1 MEGKLKERAR
11 VLAAERR
18 RLPVFEAREALLER
32 MAAHDVVVV
41 VGETGSGKTTQIPQ
55 FLVEAGRASSQHGA
69 RVAVTQPRRVAAM
82 AVAQRVAEEMGCVV
96 GTGVGYSVR
105 FDEQAG
111 PETAIKYMTDGMLL
125 REAMLD
131 ALLTEYGT
139 VILDEAHERT
149 LHTDILFGLV
159 KRALAR
165 RNKEGSDP
173 AGRLKVVVMSATLD
187 SRRFVDYFGPGT
199 DVAWVQGR
207 QFPVDVMFTAEPEED
222 YVDAALIT
230 TLQIHVDEPLGSGD
244 VLVFLTG
251 QEEIEALERLL
262 HEKAQCLPPQAGRLM
277 VCPIYAALP
286 AEQQMRVFERTPP
299 GCRKVVLATN
309 IAETSITISGVR
321 FVVDTGVV
329 KARTYNARIGIEQ
342 LAVQR
347 ISKAQGRQRAGRAGR
362 EQAGKCFRLYPE
374 RVWASLADT
383 TVPEIR
389 RCNLASVVLQL
400 KALGINNVA
409 RFDYMD
415 APPREALCRALETL
429 FTLGALDRDGN
440 ITQPL
445 GTRMA
450 QLPIDPP
457 YAKVLLTADTL
468 HCTSEVLT
476 IVAMLSAESVFVNLT
491 GAAGLGGAGDDDG
504 GDGTTKGSN
513 SSSGD
518 RANTKLAMAI
528 EARNKFSSPD
538 GDHMT
543 MLAVFN
549 EYSGLRRR
557 GKVGTVDGEAPHETK
572 RKGEEQHESVYV
584 THQDPM
590 KRLWC
595 QDHAVNYRAMM
606 RVENVRVQLEQYL
619 TRMGLTITRCAKS
632 DADNI
637 RKCFVAGFFMNV
649 ATLRADRT
657 YRTMVSNRLVS
668 IHPSSVL
675 FCVKPQPPC
684 LLYNELVQTTRTYIR
699 DVLVIDHAWLLEL
712 APHLFT
718 VRANTAAAT
727 AATAVAPSPVPP
739 PKKPR
744 QL

>member
-1 MEGKLKERAR
+1 MTEAKMKERAR
-11 VLAAERR
+11 MLAGERR
-18 RLPVFEAREALLER
+18 KLPVFEAREALLER
-32 MAAHDVVVV
+32 MAEHDVVVV

-55 FLVEAGRASSQHGA
+55 YLMEAGRASGEHGK

-82 AVAQRVAEEMGCVV
+82 AVAQRVAEEVGCTV
-96 GTGVGYSVR
+96 GSTVGYSVR

-111 PETAIKYMTDGMLL
+111 PETAIKYMTDGMLV

-131 ALLTEYGT
+131 TMLTEYAT

-149 LHTDILFGLV
+149 VHTDILFGLV

-165 RNKEGSDP
+165 RNKEGSDE

-187 SRRFVDYFGPGT
+187 SKRFVEYFGADT

-251 QEEIEALERLL
+251 QEEIETLERLL
-262 HEKAQCLPPQAGRLM
+262 HEKAQCLPPGAGRLL

-321 FVVDTGVV
+321 YVVDTGVV
-329 KARTYNARIGIEQ
+329 KARTFNARIGIEQ
-342 LAVQR
+342 LAAQR

-362 EQAGKCFRLYPE
+362 EQPGKCFRLYPE

-400 KALGINNVA
+400 KALGVNNVA
-409 RFDYMD
+409 RFDFMD
-415 APPREALCRALETL
+415 APPRDALCRALETL
-429 FTLGALDRDGN
+429 FTLGALDRDGA
-440 ITQPL
+440 ITKPL

-457 YAKVLLTADTL
+457 YAKVLLAADGL

-491 GAAGLGGAGDDDG
+491 AAGLGGAGGDDG
-504 GDGTTKGSN
+504 SESTKGSAK
-513 SSSGD
+513 SD
-518 RANTKLAMAI
+518 RASTKLAMAI

-538 GDHMT
+538 GDQMT

-549 EYSGLRRR
+549 EYAALKRR
-557 GKVGTVDGEAPHETK
+557 GKVATVDGEAPHATK
-572 RKGEEQHESVYV
+572 QSSSSKQEQQQSVYV

-619 TRMGLTITRCAKS
+619 TRMGLTITRCAKN

-668 IHPSSVL
+668 VHPSSVL
-675 FCVKPQPPC
+675 FSVKPQPPC
-684 LLYNELVQTTRTYIR
+684 LLFNELVQTTRTYIR
-699 DVLVIDHAWLLEL
+699 DVMVIDHAWLLEL

-718 VRANTAAAT
+718 LRANTPVSAPAVSAA
-727 AATAVAPSPVPP
+727 PVPP

-744 QL
+744 NFP

>member
-1 MEGKLKERAR
+1 M

-82 AVAQRVAEEMGCVV
+82 AVAQRVAEEVGCTV
-96 GTGVGYSVR
+96 GGAVGYSVR

-111 PETAIKYMTDGMLL
+111 PETVIKYMTDGMLL

-131 ALLTEYGT
+131 ALLMEYGT

-173 AGRLKVVVMSATLD
+173 EGRLKVVVMSATLD
-187 SRRFVDYFGPGT
+187 SRRFVEYFGPGT

-230 TLQIHVDEPLGSGD
+230 TLQIHVDEPIGSGD

-262 HEKAQCLPPQAGRLM
+262 HEKAQCLPPRAGRLF

-329 KARTYNARIGIEQ
+329 KARTFNPRIGIEQ

-440 ITQPL
+440 ITKPL

-457 YAKVLLTADTL
+457 FAKVLLTADTFR
-468 HCTSEVLT
+468 CTSEVLT

-491 GAAGLGGAGDDDG
+491 GAGGLGLVAADDSG
-504 GDGTTKGSN
+504 SDGTTKGSTSN
-513 SSSGD
+513 KGD

-538 GDHMT
+538 GDQMT

-557 GKVGTVDGEAPHETK
+557 GKVATVDGEAPHDNNK
-572 RKGEEQHESVYV
+572 KGDDQQHQQQESVYV

-619 TRMGLTITRCAKS
+619 TRMGMTITRCAKA
-632 DADNI
+632 DADNV

-668 IHPSSVL
+668 VHPSSVL
-675 FCVKPQPPC
+675 FGVKPPPPC

-699 DVLVIDHAWLLEL
+699 DVMVIDHAWLLEL

-718 VRANTAAAT
+718 LRANAAAAAAT
-727 AATAVAPSPVPP
+727 AAATTAAPPPVPP
-739 PKKPR
+739 LKKSRRLP
-744 QL
+744 

>member
-18 RLPVFEAREALLER
+18 RLPVWEAREALLER

-55 FLVEAGRASSQHGA
+55 FLVEAGRASSQRGE

-82 AVAQRVAEEMGCVV
+82 AVAQRVAEEVGCTV
-96 GTGVGYSVR
+96 GGAVGYSVR

-111 PETAIKYMTDGMLL
+111 PDTAIKYMTDGMLL

-131 ALLTEYGT
+131 VLLREYGT

-173 AGRLKVVVMSATLD
+173 AERLKVVVMSATLD

-207 QFPVDVMFTAEPEED
+207 QFPVDVLFTAEPEED

-230 TLQIHVDEPLGSGD
+230 TLQIHVDEPVGSGD
-244 VLVFLTG
+244 ILVFLTG

-262 HEKAQCLPPQAGRLM
+262 HEKAQCLPPRAGRLM

-329 KARTYNARIGIEQ
+329 KARTFNPRIGIEQ

-491 GAAGLGGAGDDDG
+491 GAAGAGGVGDDDG
-504 GDGTTKGSN
+504 DSTKGSTK
-513 SSSGD
+513 SD
-518 RANTKLAMAI
+518 RANTRLAMAI

-538 GDHMT
+538 GDQMT

-549 EYSGLRRR
+549 EYIGLRRR
-557 GKVGTVDGEAPHETK
+557 GKVATVEGEAPHSK
-572 RKGEEQHESVYV
+572 NSQDQQESVYV
-584 THQDPM
+584 THQDPV
-590 KRLWC
+590 KRMWC

-619 TRMGLTITRCAKS
+619 TRMGMTMTRCAKA

-668 IHPSSVL
+668 VHPSSVL
-675 FCVKPQPPC
+675 FSVKPQPPC

-699 DVLVIDHAWLLEL
+699 DLMVIDHAWLLEL

-718 VRANTAAAT
+718 IRANAAA
-727 AATAVAPSPVPP
+727 AAAVSAAAAAASAPVPL

-744 QL
+744 NLP